1 MGLFGRSA
9 RADEEESLVQEPYE
23 DLPSLPEP
31 PRSTMIAVGAT
42 VAGTLKG
49 EGIIQVEGTVEGEID
64 LKGAVLVTPTGLVRG
79 PVTADVI
86 RIAGRVEGVVHARE
100 KLLLQKTGSLEG
112 DMTTPALEV
121 EEGGQ
126 LNGRSTMPPRPRPG
140 VPQPAP
146 EREEEEQP
154 EG

>member
-1 MGLFGRSA
+1 MGLFGRTA
-9 RADEEESLVQEPYE
+9 RADDEESLVQEPYE

-42 VAGTLKG
+42 VAGTLRG

-64 LKGAVLVTPTGLVRG
+64 LKGAVIVTPTGLVKG

-86 RIAGRVEGVVHARE
+86 RLAGRVEGVVCARE

-121 EEGGQ
+121 EEGGR
-126 LNGRSTMPPRPRPG
+126 LNGRSTMPPCPQPG
-140 VPQPAP
+140 IPQPAP
-146 EREEEEQP
+146 TQQSEAASE
-154 EG
+154 